1 MVGIMSAIEKKKHLA
16 EEIARILEPPV
27 QEEDEITATEY
38 AEYNGCTRRIA
49 YEQLMKAVKNG
60 IMTKRKIL
68 SNRNWPWAFKM
79 IDEDDIH
86 EEDQN

>member
-1 MVGIMSAIEKKKHLA
+1 MMMMTDDKKLAIFA
-16 EEIARILEPPV
+16 ELDRVLETPV

-38 AEYNGCTRRIA
+38 AEYSGCTRRIA
-49 YEQLMKAVKNG
+49 YEKLMKAVRNG

-68 SNRNWPWAFKM
+68 SNRNWPWAFRM